1 MYMCTYVYICV
12 GHAWECQFVMLRN
25 VTVYAQTEKYAPRM
39 RMHQPSPARGKTCAC
54 AFLVIQKPNRPPLHR
69 RTGAAAATAPVMVP
83 TISTPLVVG
92 ACGQALSRH
101 PDEAFACYL
110 CIGLS
115 SLFCGGPA
123 SAVHPGK
130 HGVAPH
136 SHLRY
141 LAKEVLLSCM
151 LGPFFDTTPPLYLS
165 FG

>member
-1 MYMCTYVYICV
+1 MYMCTYVYVCV

-25 VTVYAQTEKYAPRM
+25 VTVYAQTEKCAPRM

-110 CIGLS
+110 CIGLNYVFKFVLWWACICRPPRQTWGRTPQS
-115 SLFCGGPA
+115 SLI
-123 SAVHPGK
+123 PGQ
-130 HGVAPH
+130 G
-136 SHLRY
+136 S
-141 LAKEVLLSCM
+141 LAQLHAWPLL
-151 LGPFFDTTPPLYLS
+151 
-165 FG
+165 